1 MLFRYSIVA
10 MLLLASQSLYATEIK
25 GSPSELSNYLLDQ
38 RRIVTISGNAEIK
51 AEADKA
57 IVTLTIKTEDDKYS
71 KALAKN
77 RDIAK
82 KIEQDLKQSG
92 LKDSDIRLAKF
103 SSTPDYGWFK
113 DKPSSYAVNNDMKVT
128 IHNNRQMQAVGKIV
142 DGMKQVYLTRTE
154 FEHSS
159 KGQSEQDVL
168 QKALR
173 KIAQKKSLYE
183 RNLDMKLKAVRV
195 MDQRTWAQSPAPQV
209 PQKRGMVAM
218 EAKMDS
224 YSGPAAQGF
233 GEMVYHASV
242 SVEYVVNKAGR

>member
-10 MLLLASQSLYATEIK
+10 MLLLVSQGLYATEIK

-57 IVTLTIKTEDDKYS
+57 IVTLTIKTEDDEYS

-82 KIEQDLKQSG
+82 KIEQRLKQSG
-92 LKDSDIRLAKF
+92 LKDADIKLSKF

-113 DKPSSYAVNNDMKVT
+113 DKPSSYAVNNDMKIT
-128 IHNNRQMQAVGKIV
+128 IRNSKQMQAVGKIV
-142 DGMKQVYLTRTE
+142 DSMKPVFLTRTG
-154 FEHSS
+154 FEHS
-159 KGQSEQDVL
+159 KEDQSEQEVL
-168 QKALR
+168 EKALR
-173 KIAQKKSLYE
+173 KITQKKSLYE
-183 RNLDMKLKAVRV
+183 RNLGMKLKVVRV
-195 MDQRTWAQSPAPQV
+195 MDQRAWAQSTAPQV
-209 PQKRGMVAM
+209 ARKRGMVAM

-224 YSGPAAQGF
+224 YSKPAAQGF